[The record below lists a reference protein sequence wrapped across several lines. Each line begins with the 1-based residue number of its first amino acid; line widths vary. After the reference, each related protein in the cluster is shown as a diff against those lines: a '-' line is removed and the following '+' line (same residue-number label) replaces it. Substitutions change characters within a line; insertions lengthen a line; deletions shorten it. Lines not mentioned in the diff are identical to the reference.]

1 MAGDSCRRQE
11 CPMLRYHARRGVSLV
26 AVQAAL
32 LASSSGVFAQ
42 NSNTVLPAV
51 TVEAPQAARPKPAVT
66 RPSRLRSASAGRAVR
81 RVTPNANVSAP
92 TQGRTVTARA
102 ARDGLNQ
109 SPAGQTAT
117 TIDRSQFDN
126 RPSFSVSDVLRDSPG
141 ISIKQGNGP
150 RDFGISIRGS
160 NARNG
165 FGIRNLVIFD
175 DGFPVTQ
182 PDGLSRSDL
191 IDPHAYAAIDVIR
204 GPSSALYGNYA
215 TGGALNFRTRP
226 GGTIDGVEYGVDG
239 GSYGYLNN
247 YLAAGKKVGNFEG
260 SLFASDTRGDG
271 YIGNSWFN
279 TQTVNFLGTLKATP
293 DDRFTVKIINND
305 LSARLP
311 IRQSLN
317 QFYTNPFQQGCTT
330 GAAAAAGCPAVSLF
344 KNGFNAR
351 IGVVDDKDTETA
363 TQAGLGR
370 NDRRTIVGGR
380 WEHDFDNSTTWRNQ
394 FVFDDRNISQ
404 PTGTTTAIGDFP
416 SYNYMSDITK
426 RGEILGMDSTTLV
439 GAWYNTLVAS
449 SDTRNVMP
457 GGNATLGLLQANT
470 FSDTSNY
477 GVRAR
482 EELKL
487 TPDLTAI
494 AGIGWE
500 TTVLKGINTVYKYN
514 TFNVPVA
521 TIPPATRADRK
532 IENTAPELALLY
544 RLNQEWQFR
553 GRVATGYGT
562 PQVSNLFVLPNGD
575 FGNNTQLQTQTN
587 VGYDLGFDWTPG
599 NAVKLSATAFYEFF
613 RNELVSQA
621 VSNPSASNATYMFNA
636 PRSEH
641 RGIELAAD
649 WKFYPGWRFVAAY
662 TYLDEVYT
670 EYVENI
676 TNVAIFSFNRAG
688 NKIPGISP
696 NELTA
701 RVGYDEF
708 AGPLAGL
715 GGFVEVQWKDS
726 FYMDNA
732 NLLKAPGYELVN
744 VNVHYKTDLVS
755 DTFRSLNL
763 FLEVRNVLDRTY
775 VASAN
780 NITNTV
786 TTAGLQ
792 NPASVLANT
801 TGSIYA
807 GSPRTFVAGMK
818 VAFK

>member
-1 MAGDSCRRQE
+1 
-11 CPMLRYHARRGVSLV
+11 MLRIRAIGSAGLPVLAGLLSPIGSDAL
-26 AVQAAL
+26 AQAASE
-32 LASSSGVFAQ
+32 A
-42 NSNTVLPAV
+42 LPAV
-51 TVEAPQAARPKPAVT
+51 TVEAPQTSRPKPII
-66 RPSRLRSASAGRAVR
+66 RPSRLRSASTPRMAKPVAQNAIDGAGGQNNTRSAGEVRA
-81 RVTPNANVSAP
+81 
-92 TQGRTVTARA
+92 
-102 ARDGLNQ
+102 GLIQ

-126 RPSFSVSDVLRDSPG
+126 RPAFSVSDVLRDSPG

-165 FGIRNLVIFD
+165 FAIRNLVIFE

-191 IDPHAYAAIDVIR
+191 IDPHAYGAIDVIR

-311 IRQSLN
+311 LRQSLN

-330 GAAAAAGCPAVSLF
+330 GATAVAGCPTVSLF
-344 KNGFNAR
+344 NNGFN
-351 IGVVDDKDTETA
+351 GGKDTETA

-380 WEHDFDNSTTWRNQ
+380 WEHDFDNTMTWRNQ

-404 PTGTTTAIGDFP
+404 PTGTTSAIGDFP
-416 SYNYMSDITK
+416 SYNYMSDLTK
-426 RGEILGMDSTTLV
+426 RGEILGLESTAFF
-439 GAWYNTLVAS
+439 GAFYNTLTAS

-457 GGNATLGLLQANT
+457 GGHATLGRL
-470 FSDTSNY
+470 SSNLY
-477 GVRAR
+477 SETTNFGVRAR

-487 TPDLTAI
+487 TSALTAV

-500 TTVLKGINTVYKYN
+500 TTLLRGINTAYSY
-514 TFNVPVA
+514 A
-521 TIPPATRADRK
+521 GPAGITTTTPTTADRQFQ
-532 IENTAPELALLY
+532 NTAPELALLY
-544 RLNQEWQFR
+544 NLNNEWLFR

-562 PQVSNLFVLPNGD
+562 PQVSNLFVAQTGLS
-575 FGNNTQLQTQTN
+575 GNNTQLQAQKN
-587 VGYDLGFDWTPG
+587 LGYDLGFDWTP
-599 NAVKLSATAFYEFF
+599 NSALKLSATGFYEFF
-613 RNELVSQA
+613 RDELVSQA
-621 VSNPSASNATYMFNA
+621 TPAGSPNATYMFNA

-649 WKFYPGWRFVAAY
+649 WKFYPGWRFMAAY

-676 TNVAIFSFNRAG
+676 TNGAVFSFNRAG

-701 RVGYDEF
+701 RIGYDEF
-708 AGPLAGL
+708 TGPLTGL

-763 FLEVRNVLDRTY
+763 FLEVRNVFDRTY

-780 NITNTV
+780 NIANTV
-786 TTAGLQ
+786 TGAGLQ
-792 NPASVLANT
+792 NPASLLANT

>member
-1 MAGDSCRRQE
+1 
-11 CPMLRYHARRGVSLV
+11 MLRIRAMGRAGLPLFFGLVSPIGSDAL
-26 AVQAAL
+26 AQAASE
-32 LASSSGVFAQ
+32 AI
-42 NSNTVLPAV
+42 PAV
-51 TVEAPQAARPKPAVT
+51 TVEAPKTSRAKPIT
-66 RPSRLRSASAGRAVR
+66 RPTRQRSASA
-81 RVTPNANVSAP
+81 S
-92 TQGRTVTARA
+92 RA
-102 ARDGLNQ
+102 ARPVAPTATDGAQGQNNIMSTGAARAGLNQ
-109 SPAGQTAT
+109 GPAGQTAT

-126 RPSFSVSDVLRDSPG
+126 RPSFSVGDVLRDSPG

-165 FGIRNLVIFD
+165 FAIRNLVIFD

-191 IDPHAYAAIDVIR
+191 IDPHAYSAIDVIR

-311 IRQSLN
+311 LRQSLN

-330 GAAAAAGCPAVSLF
+330 GTGTAGCPTVSLF
-344 KNGFNAR
+344 NNGFN
-351 IGVVDDKDTETA
+351 GGKDTETA

-380 WEHDFDNSTTWRNQ
+380 WEHDFDNATTWRNQ

-404 PTGTTTAIGDFP
+404 PTGSTSAIGDFP
-416 SYNYMSDITK
+416 SYNYMSDLTK
-426 RGEILGMDSTTLV
+426 RGEILGLESTAFF
-439 GAWYNTLVAS
+439 GAFYNTLTAS

-457 GGNATLGLLQANT
+457 GGNATLGRL
-470 FSDTSNY
+470 SSNLY
-477 GVRAR
+477 SETTNFGVRAR

-487 TPDLTAI
+487 TSALTAV

-500 TTVLKGINTVYKYN
+500 TTLLKGVNTAYAYAGPGGI
-514 TFNVPVA
+514 T
-521 TIPPATRADRK
+521 TTTLTTADRQFQ
-532 IENTAPELALLY
+532 NAAPELALLY
-544 RLNQEWQFR
+544 NLNNEWLFR

-562 PQVSNLFVLPNGD
+562 PQVSNLFVLPTGLS
-575 FGNNTQLQTQTN
+575 GNNTQLQVQKN
-587 VGYDLGFDWTPG
+587 LGYDLGFDWTP
-599 NAVKLSATAFYEFF
+599 NNTLKLSATGFYEFF
-613 RNELVSQA
+613 RNEIVSQA
-621 VSNPSASNATYMFNA
+621 TPTAGVSYTFNA

-649 WKFYPGWRFVAAY
+649 WKFYPGWRFMAAY

-676 TNVAIFSFNRAG
+676 TNGAVFSFNRAG
-688 NKIPGISP
+688 NKIPGVSP

-701 RVGYDEF
+701 RIGYDEF
-708 AGPLAGL
+708 AGPLTGL
-715 GGFVEVQWKDS
+715 GGFVEIQWKDS

-744 VNVHYKTDLVS
+744 ANVHYKTDLLS

-763 FLEVRNVLDRTY
+763 FLEVRNVFDRTY

-780 NITNTV
+780 NIANTV
-786 TTAGLQ
+786 TGAGLQ
-792 NPASVLANT
+792 NSASVLANT

>member
-1 MAGDSCRRQE
+1 
-11 CPMLRYHARRGVSLV
+11 MLRIRTLNSASLPV
-26 AVQAAL
+26 LCWMLSSISSNAQAQI
-32 LASSSGVFAQ
+32 AQ
-42 NSNTVLPAV
+42 QTLPPV
-51 TVEAPQAARPKPAVT
+51 TVDAPQAARPKPLV
-66 RPSRLRSASAGRAVR
+66 RQSRSRSASAARSTR
-81 RVTPNANVSAP
+81 RVAANPIVGAP
-92 TQGRTVTARA
+92 TQNRTVTENA

-109 SPAGQTAT
+109 APAGQTAT

-126 RPSFSVSDVLRDSPG
+126 RSSFSVSDVLRDSPG

-191 IDPHAYAAIDVIR
+191 IDPHAYGAIDVVR

-247 YLAAGKKVGNFEG
+247 YLAAGKKVGSFEG
-260 SLFASDTRGDG
+260 SLFASDTRGNG
-271 YIGNSWFN
+271 YLGNSWFN

-293 DDRFTVKIINND
+293 DDRFTVKIIDND

-317 QFYTNPFQQGCTT
+317 EFYTNPFQQGCTT
-330 GAAAAAGCPAVSLF
+330 GAGTAGCPTVSLF

-351 IGVVDDKDTETA
+351 TGIASDKDTETA

-380 WEHDFDNSTTWRNQ
+380 WEHDFDNTTTWRNQ

-404 PTGTTTAIGDFP
+404 PTGPTSTIGDFP

-426 RGEILGMDSTTLV
+426 RGEILGMDFTTLV

-470 FSDTSNY
+470 VSDTSNY

-500 TTVLKGINTVYKYN
+500 TTILKGVNTLYKYN
-514 TFNVPVA
+514 TFNVPIA
-521 TIPPATRADRK
+521 TIPTPTTADRK

-544 RLNQEWQFR
+544 WLNPEWQFR

-587 VGYDLGFDWTPG
+587 VGYDLGFDWMPG
-599 NAVKLSATAFYEFF
+599 NAVRLSATAFYEFF

-649 WKFYPGWRFVAAY
+649 WKFYPGWRFMAAY

-676 TNVAIFSFNRAG
+676 AKGAVFSFNRAG

-715 GGFVEVQWKDS
+715 GSFVEVQWKDS
-726 FYMDNA
+726 FYMDNG

-744 VNVHYKTDLVS
+744 VNVHYKTDLAS

-763 FLEVRNVLDRTY
+763 FLEVRNVFDRSY

-780 NITNTV
+780 NISNTV
-786 TTAGLQ
+786 SAAGIQ
-792 NPASVLANT
+792 DPASTLANT

>member
-1 MAGDSCRRQE
+1 MFR
-11 CPMLRYHARRGVSLV
+11 LRTLSS
-26 AVQAAL
+26 
-32 LASSSGVFAQ
+32 ASSPVLCWMLSSISFDAQ
-42 NSNTVLPAV
+42 AQVAEQALPPV
-51 TVEAPQAARPKPAVT
+51 TVDAPQAARPKPLM
-66 RPSRLRSASAGRAVR
+66 RQSKSRSVAAARSTR
-81 RVTPNANVSAP
+81 RVAPNPAVGAP
-92 TQGRTVTARA
+92 TQSKTVTASA

-109 SPAGQTAT
+109 APAGQTAT

-191 IDPHAYAAIDVIR
+191 IDPHAYGAIDVVR

-239 GSYGYLNN
+239 GGYGYLNN
-247 YLAAGKKVGNFEG
+247 YLAAGKKVANFEG

-311 IRQSLN
+311 LRQSLN
-317 QFYTNPFQQGCTT
+317 QYYQNPFQQGCAT
-330 GAAAAAGCPAVSLF
+330 GATAAAGCGTVTLF
-344 KNGFNAR
+344 NNGFNTAA
-351 IGVVDDKDTETA
+351 GTDTETA
-363 TQAGLGR
+363 VQAGLGR

-380 WEHDFDNSTTWRNQ
+380 WEHDLDNTTTWRNQ

-404 PTGTTTAIGDFP
+404 PTGPTSTIGDFP
-416 SYNYMSDITK
+416 AYNYMSDLTK
-426 RGEILGMDSTTLV
+426 RGEILGLESTALF
-439 GAWYNTLVAS
+439 GAFYNTLTAS

-457 GGNATLGLLQANT
+457 GGNATLGSLSSNLYGQT
-470 FSDTSNY
+470 TNY

-487 TPDLTAI
+487 TTSLTAV
-494 AGIGWE
+494 AGVGWE
-500 TTVLKGINTVYKYN
+500 TTVLKGINTAYAYAGP
-514 TFNVPVA
+514 TGITTA
-521 TIPPATRADRK
+521 AITTADRQ

-544 RLNQEWQFR
+544 DLNNEWLFR

-562 PQVSNLFVLPNGD
+562 PQVSNLFILPTGLS
-575 FGNNTQLQTQTN
+575 GNNTQLQTQKN
-587 VGYDLGFDWTPG
+587 LGYDVGFDWTP
-599 NAVKLSATAFYEFF
+599 NNLVRFSATGFYEFF
-613 RNELVSQA
+613 RNEIVNQA
-621 VSNPSASNATYMFNA
+621 TPVAGITYSFNA

-641 RGIELAAD
+641 RGVELAAD
-649 WKFYPGWRFVAAY
+649 WKFYPGWRFMAAY

-676 TNVAIFSFNRAG
+676 TNGAVFGFNRAG

-701 RVGYDEF
+701 RIGYDEF
-708 AGPLAGL
+708 AGALAGL

-744 VNVHYKTDLVS
+744 VNVHYQTDLVS
-755 DTFRSLNL
+755 ESFRSLNL
-763 FLEVRNVLDRTY
+763 FLEVRNVFDSTY

-780 NITNTV
+780 NITNSV
-786 TTAGLQ
+786 TAAGLQ

-801 TGSIYA
+801 KGSIYA